1 MIVASAGDM
10 ARQFMDAVNTHDVD
24 RLCGL
29 MTEDHQFT
37 DAHGHVLT
45 GAAPLRLAWS
55 TYFEWFPDY
64 RVVWDA
70 VLVEGQTVLAAG
82 TAAGTWKGSADPRD
96 HWELPAAWR
105 VVVRGDHI
113 AEWQVF
119 CDTKI
124 VFEIISRN
132 ST

>member
-1 MIVASAGDM
+1 M
-10 ARQFMDAVNTHDVD
+10 AAVRDIAQWFVDGINAHDAD

-29 MTEDHQFT
+29 MTDDHRFV
-37 DAHGHVLT
+37 DAHGQVLAGT
-45 GAAPLRLAWS
+45 GTLRLAWS
-55 TYFEWFPDY
+55 AYFEWFPDY

-82 TAAGTWKGSADPRD
+82 TAGGTWKASADPRD
-96 HWELPAAWR
+96 RWELPAAWR
-105 VVVRGDHI
+105 VVVRGDRV

-124 VFEIISRN
+124 VFEIISRK
-132 ST
+132 SS